1 MNTTRLVERLIL
13 LALGVFT
20 AHAALA
26 APEQAAEPEKPRT
39 VIGRVENVVLQD
51 VHVKLKARI
60 DTGAGVSSIDAK
72 VIETIQTADGDV
84 VRFQIQDGQGGTK
97 TLRRKV
103 VGWSNIKVMGTD
115 RMNRRPIVKLDVC
128 LGGKKLEG
136 RVNLTD
142 RGAFLY
148 PVLIGRNL
156 LITGKFL
163 VDPGATYLQEPGCE

>member
-60 DTGAGVSSIDAK
+60 DTGAGGSSIDAQA
-72 VIETIQTADGDV
+72 IEATQNA
-84 VRFQIQDGQGGTK
+84 QSGTNPP
-97 TLRRKV
+97 RRKV

-163 VDPGATYLQEPGCE
+163 VDPGATDRQEPG